1 MKNQSQ
7 QVKII
12 TLFKDK
18 FESCL
23 GLVIPLEL
31 TSLVVYLTRFRLGSD
46 LLSES
51 KDLLFHIGNGL
62 FLRRAFCLKFGM
74 CLIDLS
80 LVAVR
85 DGGASRIEGVLLM
98 DTWRLIA
105 ESPSL
110 FPRDL
115 RTFLL
120 LSLLSSDLTGV
131 HHFLVLLC
139 DCLSDLIDVD
149 LRRF

>member
-1 MKNQSQ
+1 MDLDLLEATDADELVEFKHDLASGSLIKLFGDRASLKNQSQ

-31 TSLVVYLTRFRLGSD
+31 TSLVVYLTGFRLGGD

-62 FLRRAFCLKFGM
+62 FLRRAFCFKFGM

-105 ESPSL
+105 ESSSL
-110 FPRDL
+110 FP
-115 RTFLL
+115 
-120 LSLLSSDLTGV
+120 
-131 HHFLVLLC
+131 
-139 DCLSDLIDVD
+139 
-149 LRRF
+149 